1 MHKPLSKIREARCI
15 PVFILHDS
23 VVVGGLGEQRKRY
36 RRREGIKTGKEEEV
50 EGAAGEDEVE
60 VDEAASVECTTT
72 LAARSEGEASP
83 RRFCVGPLWEGR
95 MQRGTG
101 LFFVWDWF
109 RSLVE
114 RSHLSCSL
122 IVA

>member
-1 MHKPLSKIREARCI
+1 MKSN
-15 PVFILHDS
+15 
-23 VVVGGLGEQRKRY
+23 GE
-36 RRREGIKTGKEEEV
+36 EEEEEEEV

>member
-1 MHKPLSKIREARCI
+1 MQLEDLTA
-15 PVFILHDS
+15 
-23 VVVGGLGEQRKRY
+23 
-36 RRREGIKTGKEEEV
+36 EV
-50 EGAAGEDEVE
+50 RPRSHW
-60 VDEAASVECTTT
+60 EAADLGFALVRRHFPKL
-72 LAARSEGEASP
+72 LAGWLL
-83 RRFCVGPLWEGR
+83 CVGPLWEGR